1 MVRRAPRRREWRQ
14 GRRPLVEYAV
24 SMAEG
29 AGRYLGDGILHISIA
44 NVIIILVGVGL
55 FVAALLVPFPKG
67 HGDAK
72 GGGKK

>member
-1 MVRRAPRRREWRQ
+1 MD
-14 GRRPLVEYAV
+14 YAV

-44 NVIIILVGVGL
+44 NVIIILVGVAL

-67 HGDAK
+67 HDGTK
-72 GGGKK
+72 RGGKK